1 MTRSDGTNPRITANL
16 GPLPQAETLSDRTA
30 ELLRERILAGD
41 FGMGERLVEA
51 SIARQLRISRGPVRE
66 ALGRLRAEGLV
77 REEPRRGSFVV
88 DLTVEDLREIYE
100 LRAAIEGRAARRIIE
115 EQNLDALAELR
126 GVLSQLR
133 RAADEGDRDRFTRLD
148 LSFHERLCLLSGNGR
163 LHSVFVG
170 YASVLGLLF
179 KFELTKI
186 YTTQASLEELYG
198 EHEELLGAI
207 ESLDARRAEEACD
220 DHLDRAR
227 ERLIEEFRRST
238 PAHDRDGDPPEGGP
252 RDDPGGQRSD
262 GEAARDRENREEPA

>member
-1 MTRSDGTNPRITANL
+1 MARSDGGNPDNAANL
-16 GPLPQAETLSDRTA
+16 APLRQAETLSDRTA

-66 ALGRLRAEGLV
+66 ALTRLRAEGLV

-88 DLTVEDLREIYE
+88 DLTVDDVREIYE
-100 LRAAIEGRAARRIIE
+100 LRAAIEARAARLIIE
-115 EQNLDALAELR
+115 GRNLGALDELR
-126 GVLSQLR
+126 GVLGELK
-133 RAADEGDRDRFTRLD
+133 RAADEGDRNLFRRLD

-163 LHSVFVG
+163 LHRVFVG

-186 YTTQASLEELYG
+186 YTTQSSLEELYA
-198 EHEELLGAI
+198 EHEELFGAI
-207 ESLDARRAEEACD
+207 ESLEVRRAEEACN

-227 ERLIEEFRRST
+227 ERLIEEFRRSM
-238 PAHDRDGDPPEGGP
+238 PGDARRGDLPDGEP
-252 RDDPGGQRSD
+252 RDDAERTWPGG
-262 GEAARDRENREEPA
+262 